1 MSGSILRPLA
11 LLAAA
16 SIAVH
21 DLRYLLAFGD
31 DAGHVLADQG
41 HAYMATLSP
50 LVGGLLTIGFARLVL
65 GAAAGASGAPV
76 SRIRARRVWP
86 LAALALLTIFS
97 VQELLEGMFATG
109 HPSGWSGVFGHGG
122 WLAIALSLALGGV
135 VALAMRVAKR
145 LEAGAPIVRAPRWIA
160 APPQVGMVSAGERRV
175 RRRLLAQHLAGRGP
189 PARSA

>member
-1 MSGSILRPLA
+1 MSGAILRPLA

-21 DLRYLLAFGD
+21 DLRYLLAFGN

-41 HAYMATLSP
+41 HAYMATVSP
-50 LVGGLLTIGFARLVL
+50 LVGVLLTVGFARLLL
-65 GAAAGASGAPV
+65 GAAAGGRRGQV
-76 SRIRARRVWP
+76 SAIRARRVWP

-109 HPSGWSGVFGHGG
+109 HPSGWTGVFGNGG

-145 LEAGAPIVRAPRWIA
+145 LEAGAQLVRAPRWLA
-160 APPQVGMVSAGERRV
+160 ATPHVCTLLGAEPHIT
-175 RRRLLAQHLAGRGP
+175 RRLLAEHLAGRGP
-189 PARSA
+189 PALTA